1 MKNKSCPVYFAGAS
15 PIERTILGV
24 ALKKCKIRTVFP
36 NNQEARYIRLALDQ
50 PTGFRSKMVEQP
62 LRGQQVMSMVN
73 LAQMILPKHFEAK
86 NIRVCIH
93 KVFAVKLNHDTSL
106 AFYKEYF
113 FQIFD
118 SESRSNILGVW

>member
-1 MKNKSCPVYFAGAS
+1 
-15 PIERTILGV
+15 
-24 ALKKCKIRTVFP
+24 
-36 NNQEARYIRLALDQ
+36 
-50 PTGFRSKMVEQP
+50 MVEQP

-118 SESRSNILGVW
+118 SESRSNISGVW